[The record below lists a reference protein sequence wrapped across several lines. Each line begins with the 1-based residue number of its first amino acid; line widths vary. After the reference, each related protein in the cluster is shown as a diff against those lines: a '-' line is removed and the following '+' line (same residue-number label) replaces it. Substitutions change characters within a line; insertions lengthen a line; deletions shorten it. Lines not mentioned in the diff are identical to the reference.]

1 MFPLVSGAVGRHVSA
16 CRQALLE
23 DGLTLSQAGA
33 RGIAVGRDGWLFW
46 VGRANELV
54 DLYTDSPATRRL
66 LRRWV
71 RLVVGRVRRAESLG
85 ATYVHAIV
93 PEKIAIHADT
103 LDRPFPG
110 LADPPGAR
118 LGRLL
123 ATQTRADLVDL
134 YEPLRAARAE
144 EPVYLRTDTHWNHRG
159 YIAAYRALCE
169 ALAVAP
175 APHVLDATG
184 QPARFV
190 FDLGGKL
197 KPPVDEAYFA
207 HEFPR
212 RAQRSEANALV
223 HLRETGRVAGRGGF
237 FVGSRAVMRNP
248 EAADP
253 RRIVLFGDSYV
264 FDQGPRLTAMLA
276 ESFREVHAIWSAEI
290 DWAYVAAVKPDL
302 VVYEI
307 AERFLRRVPTDRFSV
322 DAFAERRVRR
332 ELNPTVL
339 DRLRTLLRLR

>member
-1 MFPLVSGAVGRHVSA
+1 MA
-16 CRQALLE
+16 Q
-23 DGLTLSQAGA
+23 TGA

-46 VGRANELV
+46 IGRKNELV
-54 DLYTDSPATRRL
+54 DLYTDSAATRRL

-71 RLVVGRVRRAESLG
+71 RLVEARIRRAKALG

-93 PEKIAIHADT
+93 PEKIAVHADT
-103 LDRPFPG
+103 LDRPFPN
-110 LADPPGAR
+110 LDDPPGTR

-123 ATQTRADLVDL
+123 AETQAERVDL

-144 EPVYLRTDTHWNHRG
+144 GPVYLHTDTHWNHRG
-159 YIAAYRALCE
+159 YIAAYRALCA
-169 ALAVAP
+169 ALGIAP
-175 APHVLDATG
+175 AAHVVAATG
-184 QPARFV
+184 HIERFV

-197 KPPVDEAYFA
+197 KPPMDEAYFA
-207 HEFPR
+207 HDFPR
-212 RAQRSEANALV
+212 HAQRSEANALV
-223 HLRETGRVAGRGGF
+223 QLRETGRVAGRGGF

-276 ESFREVHAIWSAEI
+276 ESFAEVHAIWSAEI
-290 DWAYVAAVKPDL
+290 DWKYVAAVKPDL

-322 DAFAERRVRR
+322 DAFAESRVRR
-332 ELNPTVL
+332 ELKPNLV
-339 DRLRTLLRLR
+339 DRLRRLLRLR

>member
-1 MFPLVSGAVGRHVSA
+1 MA
-16 CRQALLE
+16 Q
-23 DGLTLSQAGA
+23 TGA

-46 VGRANELV
+46 IGRKDELV
-54 DLYTDSPATRRL
+54 DLYTESAATRRL

-71 RLVVGRVRRAESLG
+71 RLVAHRVRRAKALG

-93 PEKIAIHADT
+93 PEKIAVHADT
-103 LDRPFPG
+103 LDRPFPK
-110 LADPPGAR
+110 LDDPPGAR
-118 LGRLL
+118 LNRLL
-123 ATQTRADLVDL
+123 AAETQAELVDL
-134 YEPLRAARAE
+134 FEPLRAARAE
-144 EPVYLRTDTHWNHRG
+144 GPVYLQTDTHWNHRG
-159 YIAAYRALCE
+159 YIVAYQALCA
-169 ALAVAP
+169 ALGIAP
-175 APHVLDATG
+175 AAHVVEANG
-184 QPARFV
+184 HIERFV

-197 KPPVDEAYFA
+197 KPPVDEAFLA
-207 HEFPR
+207 HAFPR
-212 RAQRSEANALV
+212 HAQRTEANALV

-237 FVGSRAVMRNP
+237 FVGSRAVMHNP
-248 EAADP
+248 EAGDP

-290 DWAYVAAVKPDL
+290 DWAYVEAVKPDL

-332 ELNPTVL
+332 ELKPSVL
-339 DRLRTLLRLR
+339 DRLRRLLRLR

>member
-1 MFPLVSGAVGRHVSA
+1 MSRRRRKAFTG
-16 CRQALLE
+16 
-23 DGLTLSQAGA
+23 DGGPLSQTGA

-46 VGRANELV
+46 VGRTNELV
-54 DLYTDSPATRRL
+54 DLYADSPASRRL

-71 RLVVGRVRRAESLG
+71 RLVETRVRRTRALG

-103 LDRPFPG
+103 LDRPFPN
-110 LADPPGAR
+110 LADPPGLR

-123 ATQTRADLVDL
+123 ASGTEARLVDL
-134 YEPLRAARAE
+134 YGPLQAARAE
-144 EPVYLRTDTHWNHRG
+144 GPVYLQTDTHWNHRG
-159 YIAAYRALCE
+159 YITAYRALCA
-169 ALAVAP
+169 ALGVTP
-175 APHVLDATG
+175 AGHVLAATG
-184 QPARFV
+184 ETARFV

-197 KPPVDEAYFA
+197 KPPVDEAYLA
-207 HEFPR
+207 HAFQR

-223 HLRETGRVAGRGGF
+223 QLRETGRVAGRGGF

-253 RRIVLFGDSYV
+253 RRVVLFGDSYV

-322 DAFAERRVRR
+322 DAFAQRRVRR
-332 ELNPTVL
+332 ELNPTL
-339 DRLRTLLRLR
+339 IDRLRARMRLR

>member
-1 MFPLVSGAVGRHVSA
+1 MA
-16 CRQALLE
+16 Q
-23 DGLTLSQAGA
+23 TGA

-46 VGRANELV
+46 VGRKNELV
-54 DLYTDSPATRRL
+54 DLYTESTATRRL

-71 RLVVGRVRRAESLG
+71 RLVEARVRRAKALG

-103 LDRPFPG
+103 LDRPFPN
-110 LADPPGAR
+110 LTDPPGTR

-123 ATQTRADLVDL
+123 AAETQAELIDL

-144 EPVYLRTDTHWNHRG
+144 GPVYLQTDTHWNHRG
-159 YIAAYRALCE
+159 YIAAYHALC
-169 ALAVAP
+169 ATLGIAP
-175 APHVLDATG
+175 AAHVVEATG
-184 QPARFV
+184 HIERFV

-197 KPPVDEAYFA
+197 KPSVDEAYFA
-207 HEFPR
+207 HDFPR
-212 RAQRSEANALV
+212 RAQRSEVNALV
-223 HLRETGRVAGRGGF
+223 QLRETGRVAGRGGF

-307 AERFLRRVPTDRFSV
+307 AERFLRRVPTDGFSV
-322 DAFAERRVRR
+322 DAFAESRVRR
-332 ELNPTVL
+332 ELNPNL
-339 DRLRTLLRLR
+339 IDRLRRLLRLR